1 MKNRLSRL
9 LLVILAMS
17 LPASAYFAQSVASL
31 RGQVVDEQGAVI
43 SGARATLAGA
53 DGKKRTSAANAN
65 GEFTILNVLPGAYTL
80 TVEFKGFKSHVEE
93 SLQVPAASPLKVTLA
108 VAELK
113 AETDIKADS
122 SNISVEPDQNMNAII
137 LDEKMIMDLL
147 PDNEDEMLEFL
158 QALAGPA
165 AGGVSGGQDGPQ
177 IYIDGFPGGR
187 LPPRESILQIRIN
200 QNPLSA

>member
-1 MKNRLSRL
+1 
-9 LLVILAMS
+9 LAQNAA
-17 LPASAYFAQSVASL
+17 LL

-43 SGARATLAGA
+43 SGARATLLAA
-53 DGKKRTSAANAN
+53 DGKKRTVVANAN
-65 GEFTILNVLPGAYTL
+65 GEFTIPNLTPGLYTL
-80 TVEFKGFKSHVEE
+80 TVEFKGFEDYVETG
-93 SLQVPAASPLKVTLA
+93 LQLPSEAPLKITLS
-108 VAELK
+108 VAPLK
-113 AETDIKADS
+113 AETNIKADS
-122 SNISVEPDQNMNAII
+122 SGVSVEPDQNMNAIV

-158 QALAGPA
+158 QSLAGPA

-200 QNPLSA
+200 QNPLSAEYSHPGQG